1 MNKLNMSEEEFCAFA
16 YGFDDAYMDT
26 SDDSRQSVDGKF
38 NRLQNSF
45 DGDVNEFDNFLSK
58 KGRERGKERKELRGS
73 GLSRKDARKEALSK
87 IPRDKLKDVAN
98 NVAKGVG
105 KAILKG
111 GLIAPRG
118 AYLSLLALNYRGQA
132 YKVNAVVNGTDEKL
146 KKALKKKWEGLGG
159 KYDSLVKTATK
170 GATKKPFFCGKKCNE
185 KLLTSDI
192 TAESIK
198 STPIDAEY
206 MNATGEPIS
215 STIIVAWIGLGSTI
229 IGVIGGVIGK
239 AQDTKLQKAEIESA
253 EKLAKQE
260 NETLTKVEKDKIDLK
275 KQELATAG
283 DPTAIVL
290 NNPNLTQEEKATA
303 LKQIEIVETKATES
317 NTKKYLIYGG
327 IALLGFFLF
336 KSFSKK

>member
-1 MNKLNMSEEEFCAFA
+1 MERNNYTEEEICAFA

-26 SDDSRQSVDGKF
+26 SDDSRQSADGKF
-38 NRLQNSF
+38 NRLPNSF
-45 DGDVNEFDNFLSK
+45 DGENEHYDNFLTK
-58 KGRERGKERKELRGS
+58 KGRERGKERKELRES

-87 IPRDKLKDVAN
+87 IPRDKLKEIAK
-98 NVAKGVG
+98 NVSKGVG

-118 AYLSLLALNYRGQA
+118 AYLSLLALNFRGQA
-132 YKVNAVVNGTDEKL
+132 YKVMAVVNGTNEKL
-146 KKALKKKWEGLGG
+146 KKQLKSKWEGLGG

-170 GATKKPFFCGKKCNE
+170 GATKKPFFCGKECNQ
-185 KLLTSDI
+185 KLLTTNL

-206 MNATGEPIS
+206 LNVAGGDDAV
-215 STIIVAWIGLGSTI
+215 IVAWIGLGSTI
-229 IGVIGGVIGK
+229 LGVIGGVVGK
-239 AQDTKLQKAEIESA
+239 AQDSKQQKAEIESA
-253 EKLAKQE
+253 EKIAEQE
-260 NETLTKVEKDKIDLK
+260 NATLTKIEKDKIDLK
-275 KQELATAG
+275 KQELASSG

-303 LKQIEIVETKATES
+303 LKQIEIVEEKGTES
-317 NTKKYLIYGG
+317 NAKKYLMYGG

>member
-38 NRLQNSF
+38 NRLPNSF
-45 DGDVNEFDNFLSK
+45 DGDTTEFDNFLTK
-58 KGRERGKERKELRGS
+58 KGRERGKERKELRQS

-118 AYLSLLALNYRGQA
+118 AYLSLLALNFRGQA
-132 YKVNAVVNGTDEKL
+132 HKVNAVVNGTDEKL

-159 KYDSLVKTATK
+159 KYDTLVKVATNGNK
-170 GATKKPFFCGKKCNE
+170 RKPFFCGKKCNQ
-185 KLLTSDI
+185 KLLTTTD

-206 MNATGEPIS
+206 LNAGGVDDAV
-215 STIIVAWIGLGSTI
+215 IVAWIGLGSTM
-229 IGVIGGVIGK
+229 IGVIGSVVGK
-239 AQDTKLQKAEIESA
+239 AQDTKLQKADIQSA
-253 EKLAKQE
+253 EKIAEQE
-260 NETLTKVEKDKIDLK
+260 NATLTKVEKDKIDLK

-303 LKQIEIVETKATES
+303 LKQIEIVETKETES
-317 NTKKYLIYGG
+317 NAKKYLMYGG

-336 KSFSKK
+336 KSFSKSK

>member
-1 MNKLNMSEEEFCAFA
+1 MNKLNMSEEEFCAFV

-38 NRLQNSF
+38 NRLPNSF
-45 DGDVNEFDNFLSK
+45 DGDNTEFDNFLTK
-58 KGRERGKERKELRGS
+58 KGRERGKERKALRGS

-87 IPRDKLKDVAN
+87 IPRDKLKVIAN

-118 AYLSLLALNYRGQA
+118 AYLSLLALNFRGQA

-146 KKALKKKWEGLGG
+146 KKELKKKWEGLGG
-159 KYDSLVKTATK
+159 KYDSLVKVATNGSK
-170 GATKKPFFCGKKCNE
+170 RKPFFCGKKCNQ
-185 KLLTSDI
+185 KLLTTTD

-206 MNATGEPIS
+206 LNFGGVDDAV
-215 STIIVAWIGLGSTI
+215 IVAWIGLGSTM
-229 IGVIGGVIGK
+229 IGVMGSIVGK
-239 AQDTKLQKAEIESA
+239 AQDSKQQKAEIESA
-253 EKLAKQE
+253 EKIANQE
-260 NETLTKVEKDKIDLK
+260 NATLTKVEKDKIDLK

-317 NTKKYLIYGG
+317 NAKKYLIYGG

-336 KSFSKK
+336 RSFSKSK

>member
-38 NRLQNSF
+38 NRLPNSF
-45 DGDVNEFDNFLSK
+45 DGDINEFDNFLSK
-58 KGRERGKERKELRGS
+58 KGRERGKERKELRES

-132 YKVNAVVNGTDEKL
+132 YKVNAVVNGTNEAL
-146 KKALKKKWEGLGG
+146 KKELKKKWEGLGG
-159 KYDSLVKTATK
+159 KYDSLVKVATK

-185 KLLTSDI
+185 KLLTTTD

-198 STPIDAEY
+198 STPIDTEY
-206 MNATGEPIS
+206 LNLGGVDDAV
-215 STIIVAWIGLGSTI
+215 IVAWIGLGSTM
-229 IGVIGGVIGK
+229 IGVIGSVVGK
-239 AQDTKLQKAEIESA
+239 AQDTKLQKADIQSA
-253 EKLAKQE
+253 EKIAEQE
-260 NETLTKVEKDKIDLK
+260 NATLTKVEKDKIDLK

-303 LKQIEIVETKATES
+303 LKQIEIVETKETES
-317 NTKKYLIYGG
+317 NAKKYLMYGG

-336 KSFSKK
+336 RSFSKSK

>member
-1 MNKLNMSEEEFCAFA
+1 MERNNYTEEEICAFA

-26 SDDSRQSVDGKF
+26 SDNSRQSVDGKF
-38 NRLQNSF
+38 NRLSSSF
-45 DGDVNEFDNFLSK
+45 DGENEHYENFLTK
-58 KGRERGKERKELRGS
+58 KGRERGKERKELRES
-73 GLSRKDARKEALSK
+73 GLSRKDARKQALAK
-87 IPRDKLKDVAN
+87 IPKDKLKEIAK
-98 NVAKGVG
+98 NVSKGVG

-132 YKVNAVVNGTDEKL
+132 YKVMAVVNGKNEKL
-146 KKALKKKWEGLGG
+146 KKQLKSKWEGLGG

-170 GATKKPFFCGKKCNE
+170 GVTKKPFFCGKKCNE

-206 MNATGEPIS
+206 LNATGEPIS

-229 IGVIGGVIGK
+229 IGVIGATIGK
-239 AQDTKLQKAEIESA
+239 AQDSKQQKADIKSA
-253 EKLAKQE
+253 EKIAEQE
-260 NETLTKVEKDKIDLK
+260 NATLTKIEKDKIDLK
-275 KQELATAG
+275 KQELASSG
-283 DPTAIVL
+283 NPTNIVL
-290 NNPNLTQEEKATA
+290 NNPNLTPEEKATA
-303 LKQIEIVETKATES
+303 LKQIEIVEEKES
-317 NTKKYLIYGG
+317 LLGNKKFLLFGG
-327 IALLGFFLF
+327 LALLGFFLF

>member
-26 SDDSRQSVDGKF
+26 SDDSRESVDGKF
-38 NRLQNSF
+38 NRLPNSF
-45 DGDVNEFDNFLSK
+45 DGDTTEFDNFLTK

-118 AYLSLLALNYRGQA
+118 AYMSLLALNFRGQA
-132 YKVNAVVNGTDEKL
+132 YKVNAVVNGTDEAL

-159 KYDSLVKTATK
+159 KYDSLVKVATK

-185 KLLTSDI
+185 KLLTTTD

-206 MNATGEPIS
+206 LNLGGVDDAV
-215 STIIVAWIGLGSTI
+215 IVAWIGLGSTM
-229 IGVIGGVIGK
+229 IGVIGSVVGK
-239 AQDTKLQKAEIESA
+239 AQDTKLQKADIQSA
-253 EKLAKQE
+253 EKIAELE
-260 NETLTKVEKDKIDLK
+260 NATLTKVEKDKIDLK

-303 LKQIEIVETKATES
+303 LKQIEIVETKETES
-317 NTKKYLIYGG
+317 NAKKYLMYGG

-336 KSFSKK
+336 RSFSKSK

>member
-1 MNKLNMSEEEFCAFA
+1 MDKLKISEEEFCAFA

-38 NRLQNSF
+38 NRLSSSF
-45 DGDVNEFDNFLSK
+45 DGDINEFDNFLTK
-58 KGRERGKERKELRGS
+58 KGRERGKERKELRES
-73 GLSRKDARKEALSK
+73 GLSRKDARKEALSN
-87 IPRDKLKDVAN
+87 IPKDKLKEVAK
-98 NVAKGVG
+98 NVSKGVG

-132 YKVNAVVNGTDEKL
+132 YKVNAVVNGTNEKL
-146 KKALKKKWEGLGG
+146 KKRLKSKWEGLGG

-170 GATKKPFFCGKKCNE
+170 GATQKPFFCGKKCNE

-206 MNATGEPIS
+206 LNVTGEPIS

-229 IGVIGGVIGK
+229 IGVIGGVVGK
-239 AQDTKLQKAEIESA
+239 AQDTKIQKADIESA
-253 EKLAKQE
+253 ENLAELE
-260 NETLTKVEKDKIDLK
+260 NATLTKLEKDKIDLK
-275 KQELATAG
+275 KQELATSG

-303 LKQIEIVETKATES
+303 LKQIEIVEEKGTES
-317 NTKKYLIYGG
+317 NTKKYYKPLH
-327 IALLGFFLF
+327 LCTC
-336 KSFSKK
+336 

>member
-1 MNKLNMSEEEFCAFA
+1 MNNLNNISEEEFCAFA

-38 NRLQNSF
+38 NRLPSSF
-45 DGDVNEFDNFLSK
+45 DGENEHYDNFLTK
-58 KGRERGKERKELRGS
+58 KSRERGKERKELRKS

-87 IPRDKLKDVAN
+87 IPKDKLKEVAN

-118 AYLSLLALNYRGQA
+118 AYMSLLAINFRGQA
-132 YKVNAVVNGTDEKL
+132 YKVNAVVNGTNEAL
-146 KKALKKKWEGLGG
+146 KKELKKKWEGLGG
-159 KYDSLVKTATK
+159 KYDTLVKVATK
-170 GATKKPFFCGKKCNE
+170 GATKKPFFCGKECNK
-185 KLLTSDI
+185 KLLTTTN

-198 STPIDAEY
+198 SVPIDAEY
-206 MNATGEPIS
+206 LNVGGVDDAVL
-215 STIIVAWIGLGSTI
+215 VAWIGLGTTML
-229 IGVIGGVIGK
+229 GVIGGVVNK
-239 AQDTKLQKAEIESA
+239 AQDSKQQKAEIISA
-253 EKLAKQE
+253 EKIADQE
-260 NETLTKVEKDKIDLK
+260 NATLTKVEKDKIELK
-275 KQELATAG
+275 RQELATSG

-290 NNPNLTQEEKATA
+290 NNPNLTQEEKAIA
-303 LKQIEIVETKATES
+303 LKQIDIVETKSTES
-317 NTKKYLIYGG
+317 NAKKYLMYGG

>member
-38 NRLQNSF
+38 NRLPSSF
-45 DGDVNEFDNFLSK
+45 DGDTNEFDNFLTK
-58 KGRERGKERKELRGS
+58 KGRERGKERKELRES

-118 AYLSLLALNYRGQA
+118 AYLSLLALNFRGQA
-132 YKVNAVVNGTDEKL
+132 YKVNAVVNGTDEAL

-170 GATKKPFFCGKKCNE
+170 GATKKPFFCGKECNQ
-185 KLLTSDI
+185 KLLTTNLS
-192 TAESIK
+192 AESIK

-206 MNATGEPIS
+206 LNAGGVDDAV
-215 STIIVAWIGLGSTI
+215 IVAWIGLGSTM
-229 IGVIGGVIGK
+229 IGVIGSVVGK
-239 AQDTKLQKAEIESA
+239 AQDTKLQKADIQSA
-253 EKLAKQE
+253 EKIAEQE
-260 NETLTKVEKDKIDLK
+260 NATLTKVEKDKIDLK

-317 NTKKYLIYGG
+317 NAKKYLMYGG

-336 KSFSKK
+336 KSFSKSK

>member
-38 NRLQNSF
+38 NRLPNSF
-45 DGDVNEFDNFLSK
+45 DGDTTEFDNFLTK
-58 KGRERGKERKELRGS
+58 KGRERGKERKELRES

-87 IPRDKLKDVAN
+87 IPKDKLKEVAN

-118 AYLSLLALNYRGQA
+118 AYLSLLALNFRGQA
-132 YKVNAVVNGTDEKL
+132 YKVMAVVNGTNEKL
-146 KKALKKKWEGLGG
+146 KKQLKSKWEGLGG

-170 GATKKPFFCGKKCNE
+170 GATKKPFFCGKECNE

-206 MNATGEPIS
+206 LNLGGVDDAV
-215 STIIVAWIGLGSTI
+215 IVAWIGLGSTM
-229 IGVIGGVIGK
+229 IGVIGSVVGK

-253 EKLAKQE
+253 EKLAEQE
-260 NETLTKVEKDKIDLK
+260 NATLTKIEKDKIDLK

-317 NTKKYLIYGG
+317 NAKKYLMYGG

-336 KSFSKK
+336 RSFSKSK